1 MNALP
6 TPAPLSRA
14 AVREVDR
21 RAIHELGIPGV
32 VLMENAA
39 RGAAE
44 ESRGFLRHQSGT
56 VRILCGPGNNGG
68 DGYAMARW
76 FTIYGAH
83 VELIS
88 FCEPQ
93 KTRGDAAVM
102 REIAARLGIADHV
115 CRDAAALDRFAPRL
129 AESPLIVD
137 ALLGT
142 GSQGEVRAPL
152 DHAIRAVN
160 AARASGH
167 PRVVAVDV
175 PSGLD
180 ADTGVPAEATVR
192 ADLTVTFVAP
202 KLGFEVEGA
211 RLYTGEVR
219 VVGIG
224 VPPSLIESV
233 RATSG

>member
-1 MNALP
+1 MNASP

-44 ESRGFLRHQSGT
+44 ESRGFLRHRPGT
-56 VRILCGPGNNGG
+56 TWILCGPGNNGG

-76 FTIYGAH
+76 FANFGAP

-88 FCEPQ
+88 FVEPE
-93 KTRGDAAVM
+93 KSRSDAAVM
-102 REIAARLGIADHV
+102 RKIAARLGITDHV
-115 CRDAAALDRFAPRL
+115 CRDAADLDRLAPCL
-129 AESPLIVD
+129 SESPLIID

-142 GSQGEVRAPL
+142 GSEGEVRAPL
-152 DHAIRAVN
+152 DHAIRVIN
-160 AARASGH
+160 AARSTQC
-167 PRVVAVDV
+167 PRVVAVDL

-180 ADTGVPAEATVR
+180 ADSGLPATTTVR

-202 KLGFEVEGA
+202 KLGFDVDGA
-211 RLYTGEVR
+211 KQYTGEIQVA
-219 VVGIG
+219 GIG
-224 VPPSLIESV
+224 VPPSLIEAV
-233 RATSG
+233 RAAGL